1 MGFAV
6 IPGEVPDPV
15 YGGDDLLEW
24 EELEVRVLQYSSP
37 QLQLSVQSARVVRPA
52 SNICTHSTVE
62 AVDLHKFSITDGCL
76 WSFGH
81 CPTDILMG
89 QCCENCFQS
98 ETVCGGGGVDYIDPT
113 DAPEL
118 LFNT

>member
-1 MGFAV
+1 MNLAHLDTFSMGFAV

-52 SNICTHSTVE
+52 SNICT
-62 AVDLHKFSITDGCL
+62 
-76 WSFGH
+76 
-81 CPTDILMG
+81 
-89 QCCENCFQS
+89 
-98 ETVCGGGGVDYIDPT
+98 
-113 DAPEL
+113 
-118 LFNT
+118 